1 MAIIVLASPKGGVG
15 KSTTTLVLATELAI
29 RGASITVIDADRNK
43 PLVRWAKREGRP
55 PNITVISDIDEQT
68 IIDTIEDAAATT
80 QFVLVDLEGTASTT
94 AAFAI
99 SRADLVIIPTQ
110 GSEVDGVEAFKAVQ
124 LVQVQEKA
132 FRRRIPYTV
141 LFTRVN
147 AAVTTRDF
155 KDIYRQLTDVGVPI
169 LKTRMVERAA
179 FRALFSF
186 GGTLHDLE
194 PSQVSNLPAA
204 NANATRLVAEVIE
217 MLQATKK
224 ERAA

>member
-1 MAIIVLASPKGGVG
+1 MPIIVLASPKGGVG

-68 IIDTIEDAAATT
+68 IIDTIENAAATT

-186 GGTLHDLE
+186 GGTLHDLD

>member
-1 MAIIVLASPKGGVG
+1 MPIIVLASPKGGVG

-186 GGTLHDLE
+186 GGTLHDLD

>member
-1 MAIIVLASPKGGVG
+1 MPIIVLASPKGGVG

-155 KDIYRQLTDVGVPI
+155 KDIYSQLTDVGVPI

-186 GGTLHDLE
+186 GGTLHDLD

-204 NANATRLVAEVIE
+204 NANAIRLVAEVIE

>member
-1 MAIIVLASPKGGVG
+1 MPIIVLASPKGGVG

-43 PLVRWAKREGRP
+43 PLIRWAKREGRP

-186 GGTLHDLE
+186 GGTLHDLD

>member
-1 MAIIVLASPKGGVG
+1 MPIIVLASPKGGVG

-68 IIDTIEDAAATT
+68 IIDTIENAAATT

-169 LKTRMVERAA
+169 IKTRMVERAA

-186 GGTLHDLE
+186 GGTLHDLD

>member
-1 MAIIVLASPKGGVG
+1 MPIIVLASPKGGVG

-55 PNITVISDIDEQT
+55 PNITVTSDIDEQT

-132 FRRRIPYTV
+132 FRKRIPYTV

-186 GGTLHDLE
+186 GGTLHDLD

-217 MLQATKK
+217 MLQAIKK

>member
-1 MAIIVLASPKGGVG
+1 MPIIVLASPKGGVG
-15 KSTTTLVLATELAI
+15 KSTTTLVLATELAV

-43 PLVRWAKREGRP
+43 PLVRWSRRDGRP
-55 PNITVISDIDEQT
+55 SNIAVISDVDEQT
-68 IIDTIEDAAATT
+68 IIDTIETAAATT

-147 AAVTTRDF
+147 AAVKTRDF
-155 KDIYRQLTDVGVPI
+155 KDIHGQLTDVGVPI
-169 LKTRMVERAA
+169 LETKMVERAA

-186 GGTLHDLE
+186 GGTLHDLDS
-194 PSQVSNLPAA
+194 SQVSNIPAA
-204 NANATRLVAEVIE
+204 NANAARLVAEVIE
-217 MLQATKK
+217 MLQATK

>member
-1 MAIIVLASPKGGVG
+1 MPIIVLASPKGGVG

-132 FRRRIPYTV
+132 FRRRILYGP
-141 LFTRVN
+141 FTRVN

-186 GGTLHDLE
+186 GGTLHDLD

>member
-1 MAIIVLASPKGGVG
+1 MPIIVLASPKGGVG

-43 PLVRWAKREGRP
+43 PLVRWAKRDGRP

-68 IIDTIEDAAATT
+68 IIDTIENAAATT

-186 GGTLHDLE
+186 GGTLHDLD